1 MPDGRTADLQSL
13 STATE
18 LDFPELGAP
27 QLDSN
32 LISLDELDDETM
44 REYLLQRGF
53 EMHHRRSPKGVI
65 SRTDDVK
72 GKKRLTSHIT
82 VALRR
87 SIQYATIEADMTL
100 SEITEEALRDWLNK
114 RGFRQPGQ

>member
-13 STATE
+13 STPTE

-27 QLDSN
+27 QLDPN
-32 LISLDELDDETM
+32 LTSLDTLDDDAM

-65 SRTDDVK
+65 ARTDDVK
-72 GKKRLTSHIT
+72 GKKRLTAHIT